1 MIVDEPTSLLS
12 QGFVS
17 SDYNGEHI
25 SCFGA
30 FDGQSIIDVS
40 GGVSPYEYSIS
51 GSSYTYN
58 NVFSLLTEG
67 TYNISYRD
75 ANGCTSSENIILI
88 APTQIQANLFSFNNI
103 SCYGTAD
110 EQLI

>member
-1 MIVDEPTSLLS
+1 MIVDEPTSLLN

-30 FDGQSIIDVS
+30 FDGQITADVS
-40 GGVSPYEYSIS
+40 GGVSPYEYSIN

-67 TYNISYRD
+67 TYSISYRD

-88 APTQIQANLFSFNNI
+88 ASNIFSSKYFFI
-103 SCYGTAD
+103 
-110 EQLI
+110 